1 MSLTR
6 KILLLVA
13 GVVALFLVLNLTVL
27 PFVTQRYFYGFLQQ
41 FYTETRQ
48 NEIDSEILNLIKQFP
63 DQAPELLQK
72 YQEMDAD
79 LNKLATGFEN
89 YINSDP
95 VFNRDS
101 VGIYLENSGVEKK
114 QVEDVIGLNAMSA
127 FLRTVPL
134 GFSFSDGT
142 DPKREFVSQVLVAM
156 LGLNVI
162 FVLAIVGFVLYF
174 LRKAFQP
181 VRAVTDTLDNF
192 TTGGGKMLDYTRN
205 DEFRPLVDSL
215 NNLRIRLDH
224 QESIRTQFL
233 ADMSHELKTPM
244 TAIRVYL
251 EGIKDGVIQLNPK
264 NIDALTGELAR
275 LTRIVESLMHF
286 QTFESRPTDF
296 HHTKIPL
303 IDVFTII
310 QETHSGELSN
320 HGQSMVYA
328 GPKRATMIFDH
339 DSLVQIFH
347 NVVGNF
353 LRYAWHGTQLRV
365 NFFHESTT
373 DILIFQDNGKGAPIA
388 DLPYLKEKFY
398 QADKSKSGDV
408 RDRWL
413 GIGLSIIDKIVRD
426 AGGSVDLIS
435 AVGEW
440 FTVRIEVPHQ
450 KAHWK

>member
-6 KILLLVA
+6 KILFLVA

-63 DQAPELLQK
+63 DQAPQLLQK
-72 YQEMDAD
+72 YRDIDEE
-79 LNKLATGFEN
+79 LNTFTTGFES
-89 YINSDP
+89 YINANP

-101 VGIYLENSGVEKK
+101 VGKYLEDSGVAKK

-127 FLRTVPL
+127 FLRTIPL

-142 DPKREFVSQVLVAM
+142 DPKRQFVNQVLAAM
-156 LGLNVI
+156 LGLNII
-162 FVLAIVGFVLYF
+162 FVLVIVGFVLYF
-174 LRKAFQP
+174 LRRAFQP
-181 VRAVTDTLDNF
+181 IHAVTDTLDNF
-192 TTGGGKMLDYTRN
+192 TTGGGKMLDYNRN

-215 NNLRIRLDH
+215 NNLRVRLDH
-224 QESIRTQFL
+224 QEMIRQQFL

-286 QTFESRPTDF
+286 QTFESRPTEF
-296 HHTKIPL
+296 HHIKITL
-303 IDVFTII
+303 IDIFTLI
-310 QETHSGELSN
+310 QETHSGELTQ
-320 HGQSMVYA
+320 HGQTMVYA
-328 GPKRATMIFDH
+328 GPKRATLVFDH

-347 NVVGNF
+347 NVVSNF
-353 LRYAWHGTQLRV
+353 LRYAGSGAQLRV
-365 NFFHESTT
+365 NFFHEKTT
-373 DILIFQDNGKGAPIA
+373 DILIFQDNGRGVASGE
-388 DLPYLKEKFY
+388 LPYLKEKFY

-408 RDRWL
+408 RDRGL

-426 AGGSVDLIS
+426 AWGSVDLIG
-435 AVGEW
+435 AVGEG
-440 FTVRIEVPHQ
+440 FTVRIELPHLQ
-450 KAHWK
+450 SR

>member
-1 MSLTR
+1 L
-6 KILLLVA
+6 I
-13 GVVALFLVLNLTVL
+13 LNLTVL

-63 DQAPELLQK
+63 EEAPQLLQK
-72 YQEMDAD
+72 YKELDED
-79 LNKLATGFEN
+79 LGKLATGFEN
-89 YINSDP
+89 YIDSDP

-101 VGIYLENSGVEKK
+101 VGKYLENSGVEKK

-142 DPKREFVSQVLVAM
+142 DPKRQFVSQVLVAM

-192 TTGGGKMLDYTRN
+192 TTGGGKMLDYARN

-264 NIDALTGELAR
+264 NIEALTGELAR

-296 HHTKIPL
+296 YHTKIPL

-310 QETHSGELSN
+310 QETHSGELSH
-320 HGQSMVYA
+320 HGQSMVYT

-353 LRYAWHGTQLRV
+353 LRYA
-365 NFFHESTT
+365 
-373 DILIFQDNGKGAPIA
+373 
-388 DLPYLKEKFY
+388 
-398 QADKSKSGDV
+398 
-408 RDRWL
+408 
-413 GIGLSIIDKIVRD
+413 
-426 AGGSVDLIS
+426 
-435 AVGEW
+435 
-440 FTVRIEVPHQ
+440 
-450 KAHWK
+450 